1 MPVTSVYRIGGGSS
15 ITTDNSASL
24 AAQSAAN
31 GALSSTLS
39 SAGVTLTG
47 AGLGVSTGL
56 NVTGSATV
64 SGLTVQNALNVS
76 GSSTLSGLTV
86 QNALNVTGPTTV
98 SGLTATGF
106 VSLSGA
112 GQAGIASSAT
122 GGTTNQVSNALI
134 KAASTVVLYSFK
146 GAPGATQQ
154 LTIVDG
160 GFYII
165 STSAAN
171 YNWFIAKY

>member
-56 NVTGSATV
+56 NVTGST
-64 SGLTVQNALNVS
+64 
-76 GSSTLSGLTV
+76 TLSGLTV
-86 QNALNVTGPTTV
+86 QNVLVAP
-98 SGLTATGF
+98 SI
-106 VSLSGA
+106 
-112 GQAGIASSAT
+112 GIS
-122 GGTTNQVSNALI
+122 GGTTNFFSLMNISGTNQAGNVTL
-134 KAASTVVLYSFK
+134 AAGGFTVPNSAITANSVVLLSSRNAAVPGLYVVNIPSSGFTIS
-146 GAPGATQQ
+146 GATSGS
-154 LTIVDG
+154 V
-160 GFYII
+160 
-165 STSAAN
+165 N
-171 YNWFIAKY
+171 YFVAKF

>member
-15 ITTDNSASL
+15 ITTDNSESL

-64 SGLTVQNALNVS
+64 SGLT
-76 GSSTLSGLTV
+76 
-86 QNALNVTGPTTV
+86 
-98 SGLTATGF
+98 ATGF

-112 GQAGIASSAT
+112 GQASNVSLSSAST
-122 GGTTNQVSNALI
+122 FVTNNRITANSIVITTPTTISMPNLFVTLSGGYGFTISGAVATNNV
-134 KAASTVVLYSFK
+134 
-146 GAPGATQQ
+146 
-154 LTIVDG
+154 
-160 GFYII
+160 
-165 STSAAN
+165 N
-171 YNWFIAKY
+171 YFIAKY